1 MTTYEALCKALVI
14 LEGSEA
20 LGESLLSPL
29 RRMTQFQARYN
40 PAVAGR
46 CRWAVPATDGEGGS
60 TQVIVEETMQEKAA
74 VGGDGG
80 EGGE

>member
-1 MTTYEALCKALVI
+1 MTTYEALCKALAI

-20 LGESLLSPL
+20 LGESLLGPL

-46 CRWAVPATDGEGGS
+46 CRWAAPAADGEEG
-60 TQVIVEETMQEKAA
+60 TQGITEEP
-74 VGGDGG
+74 VGGDSKG
-80 EGGE
+80 EER